1 MRDTT
6 PGSHGP
12 RATAAPADG
21 GMREDHRMSDL
32 ELRLRD
38 DLTASIRSR
47 DEVVSS
53 TLRMALT
60 ALKNEAVSGTEARE
74 LSDSDVIVVLGREA
88 KKRRESATAYDDAKR
103 PELAD
108 RERAELVVLE
118 GYLPAQLTDDELGVL
133 VAAAVAET
141 GADSPKAM
149 GSVMKVLTPRVAG
162 RADGG
167 RVAAAVR
174 NALGA

>member
-1 MRDTT
+1 
-6 PGSHGP
+6 
-12 RATAAPADG
+12 
-21 GMREDHRMSDL
+21 MSTL
-32 ELRLRD
+32 EQRLHD

-47 DEVVSS
+47 DEIRSA

-60 ALKNEAVSGTEARE
+60 AVKNEAVSGTQARE
-74 LSDSDVIVVLGREA
+74 LSDADVVTVLGREA
-88 KKRRESATAYDDAKR
+88 KKRRESATAYDDANR

-118 GYLPAQLTDDELGVL
+118 DYLPSQLSDDELSEL
-133 VAAAVAET
+133 VAAAVVET

-149 GSVMKVLTPRVAG
+149 GAVMKVLTPRIAG

-174 NALGA
+174 SALA